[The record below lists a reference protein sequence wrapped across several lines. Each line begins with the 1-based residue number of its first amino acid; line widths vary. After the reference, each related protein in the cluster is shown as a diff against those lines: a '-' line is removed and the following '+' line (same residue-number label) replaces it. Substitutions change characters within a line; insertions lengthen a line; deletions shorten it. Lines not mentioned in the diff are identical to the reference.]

1 LINFRY
7 HIVSLMAVF
16 LALAVGITLGV
27 SLVSGEANKGLAAQA
42 EQDRKQVATYRNQIT
57 QMQQL
62 DRYRDAYASQ
72 VGKQVTA
79 DMLLDVPVA
88 IIAMPDAPRSVVNNV
103 QQAVGD
109 AGGIVASV
117 TSVDAQ
123 VFEPSQRSQVMS
135 VLQPFSNQY
144 HTSDAQPVRVGKV
157 LGRAL
162 FAGHNGVVDQTG
174 STIGDALNG
183 RLVSLNRQ
191 TQDAAE
197 LAIVVTAP
205 AADPPLNADAL
216 NRHVAFDL
224 ALSGAARGTVVAGP
238 NSTQIDATDVAT
250 VRSDAGSRDVLSSV
264 DAADLP
270 SGVTTVVMAGA
281 EQLTHNPGHDQGHYG
296 WSNSSDA
303 PAPELPIK

>member
-1 LINFRY
+1 MINFRY

-103 QQAVGD
+103 QQAVKD

-117 TSVDAQ
+117 TNVDTQ
-123 VFEPSQRSQVMS
+123 VFEPSQRNQVMS
-135 VLQPFSNQY
+135 VLQPFRNQY
-144 HTSDAQPVRVGKV
+144 GADDPQVARVGKV

-162 FAGHNGVVDQTG
+162 FTGHNGMIDQTG

-183 RLVSLNRQ
+183 KLVSLNRQ
-191 TQDAAE
+191 TQAAAD
-197 LAIVVTAP
+197 LAIVITAP
-205 AADPPLNADAL
+205 AANPPLNADAL
-216 NRHVAFDL
+216 NRHVTFDL
-224 ALSGAARGTVVAGP
+224 ALSGAARGMVVAGP

-250 VRSDAGSRDVLSSV
+250 VRSDTASRETLSSV

-281 EQLTHNPGHDQGHYG
+281 EKLATGQGHYG
-296 WSNSSDA
+296 WSSSSDA